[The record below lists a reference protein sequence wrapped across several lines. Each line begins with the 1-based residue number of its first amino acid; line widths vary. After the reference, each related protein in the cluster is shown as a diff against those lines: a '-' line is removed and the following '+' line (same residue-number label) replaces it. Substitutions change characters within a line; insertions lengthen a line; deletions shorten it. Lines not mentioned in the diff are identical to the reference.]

1 MHIPVLQKEV
11 LQYLDPGPNENFV
24 DCTIDGG
31 GHALSILEKTKPGG
45 KLLGIDLDKSQISN
59 RKSQISKWRLDGR
72 LILANDNF
80 ADLKEIVKKNIFGNI
95 SGILLD
101 LGYSSWHLEGSKRGF
116 SFQKNEILDMRYNPE
131 SELSAYRI
139 VNSWPKDSIEKI
151 LTEYGEEKFAK
162 TISKNIVEERRKRPI
177 KTTFDIVAVV
187 KRSVPGWYQH
197 KKIHF
202 ATRTFQALR
211 IAVNDE
217 LNNLERT
224 LPQALEIMMNGGK
237 LLIISFHSLEDRIVK
252 NFLRIKS
259 KENKLKVLTKKPI
272 KPSQEEIRINPRARS
287 AKMRS
292 AIKVK

>member
-1 MHIPVLQKEV
+1 M
-11 LQYLDPGPNENFV
+11 
-24 DCTIDGG
+24 
-31 GHALSILEKTKPGG
+31 
-45 KLLGIDLDKSQISN
+45 
-59 RKSQISKWRLDGR
+59 
-72 LILANDNF
+72 ILANDNF

>member
-59 RKSQISKWRLDGR
+59 LKSQISKWRLDGR

>member
-1 MHIPVLQKEV
+1 
-11 LQYLDPGPNENFV
+11 
-24 DCTIDGG
+24 
-31 GHALSILEKTKPGG
+31 
-45 KLLGIDLDKSQISN
+45 
-59 RKSQISKWRLDGR
+59 

>member
-1 MHIPVLQKEV
+1 MHIPVLQKEF

-59 RKSQISKWRLDGR
+59 LKSQISKWRLDGR